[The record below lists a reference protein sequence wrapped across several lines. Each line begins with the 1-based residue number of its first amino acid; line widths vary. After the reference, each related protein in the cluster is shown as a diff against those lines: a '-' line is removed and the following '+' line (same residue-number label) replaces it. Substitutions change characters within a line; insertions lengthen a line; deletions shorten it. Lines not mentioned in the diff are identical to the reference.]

1 MRLIALSLAV
11 SAAFAAQ
18 PPDARE
24 IIRRSVATADRNWK
38 ARQNYTYNER
48 AEERRVDSGGS
59 VKVTNVD
66 ISRIVVVNGV
76 PVEQI
81 VQRNGA
87 PPSASTRR
95 KDEEKLRKVQRETP
109 YERSAR
115 LAKDRENLAFV
126 DEVPD
131 AFNFRLIGEETIE
144 GRETYIIEAK
154 PKPGFRGRAKYARMF
169 PKVTSTLW
177 VDKRDYG
184 WVKADATV
192 IAPISLGLIL
202 ARVQPGS
209 HIVFEQMRIA
219 DGTWLPKRIQVR
231 ADARILFVK
240 NYQVDEVITYSD
252 YQPAHGSEVAS
263 SIGAR

>member
-18 PPDARE
+18 PDARE
-24 IIRRSVATADRNWK
+24 IIRRSVATADRSWN
-38 ARQNYTYNER
+38 ARQNYTYTARE
-48 AEERRVDSGGS
+48 EERHVDSNGS
-59 VKVTNVD
+59 VKITNVD
-66 ISRIVVVNGV
+66 ILRTVVVNGV
-76 PVEQI
+76 SVEQT
-81 VQRNGA
+81 VQHNGA
-87 PPSASTRR
+87 APSAATKR

-131 AFNFRLIGEETIE
+131 AFNFKLIGEETID
-144 GRETYIIEAK
+144 GREAYIVEAT
-154 PKPGFRGRAKYARMF
+154 PKPGFRARSKYGKMF
-169 PKVTSTLW
+169 PKVKSKLW
-177 VDKRDYG
+177 VDKRDFG
-184 WVKADATV
+184 WVKADAAV

-209 HIVFEQMRIA
+209 HIVFEQTRNA

-252 YQPAHGSEVAS
+252 YQPAHGSEVAAL
-263 SIGAR
+263 GAR

>member
-11 SAAFAAQ
+11 SAVFAAQ
-18 PPDARE
+18 PDARE
-24 IIRRSVATADRNWK
+24 IIRRSVVTADRNWK
-38 ARQNYTYNER
+38 ARQYYTYTARE
-48 AEERRVDSGGS
+48 EERHVDSNGS
-59 VKVTNVD
+59 VKITNID
-66 ISRIVVVNGV
+66 ILRTVVVNGV
-76 PVEQI
+76 PVEQT
-81 VQRNGA
+81 VQHNGT
-87 PPSASTRR
+87 PPSASTKR
-95 KDEEKLRKVQRETP
+95 KDEEKIRKVQRETP

-131 AFNFRLIGEETIE
+131 AFNFKLIGEETID
-144 GRETYIIEAK
+144 GREAYIIEAK

-169 PKVTSTLW
+169 PKVTSKLW

-209 HIVFEQMRIA
+209 HIVFEQTRLA
-219 DGTWLPKRIQVR
+219 DGTWLPRRVQVR
-231 ADARILFVK
+231 AEARILFVK
-240 NYQVDEVITYSD
+240 SYLADEVITYSD

-263 SIGAR
+263 SLGAR